1 MFLFIIVQSSLR
13 GRVIIQT
20 ASAQTVPKAT
30 GQRKIGG
37 RFSVN
42 DVVMWVRDS
51 SSSGH
56 CTVARAQ
63 PDHREGGLRFFPQ
76 PSITHTHISKDR
88 YKQTRP
94 DAHLCT
100 SPLCVIYTYFLQ
112 ESHTV
117 KRSCNLHWKL
127 HKLHC
132 NLCCVLF
139 MPNQALTDAMLFL
152 ND

>member
-1 MFLFIIVQSSLR
+1 MHRRVGLCDSVPCLKKILVSLTIMVDKQTLSYSLWIQCFSSLLSSLR
-13 GRVIIQT
+13 SRVIIQT
-20 ASAQTVPKAT
+20 ASEQTVPKAT

-88 YKQTRP
+88 YKQTQP
-94 DAHLCT
+94 DALLCT
-100 SPLCVIYTYFLQ
+100 SPLCFI
-112 ESHTV
+112 
-117 KRSCNLHWKL
+117 
-127 HKLHC
+127 
-132 NLCCVLF
+132 
-139 MPNQALTDAMLFL
+139 
-152 ND
+152 